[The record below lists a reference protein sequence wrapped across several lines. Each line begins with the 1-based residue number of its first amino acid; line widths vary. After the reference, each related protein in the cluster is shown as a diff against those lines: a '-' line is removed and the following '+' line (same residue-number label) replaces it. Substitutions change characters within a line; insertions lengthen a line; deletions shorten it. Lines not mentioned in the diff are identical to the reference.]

1 MQTITLRLKL
11 HQPTKAK
18 QAVYRIDLVHLGVWA
33 IFGLT
38 IGVVTPPV
46 GASLYIVSDIAKVPM
61 ERLIKRSLPYYIP
74 LIVALLLVSFIPAL
88 STFLPNLLAK

>member
-1 MQTITLRLKL
+1 MIQI
-11 HQPTKAK
+11 AK
-18 QAVYRIDLVHLGVWA
+18 DLNIDLVHLGVWA
-33 IFGLT
+33 VLGL
-38 IGVVTPPV
+38 IIRVATPPV

-74 LIVALLLVSFIPAL
+74 LIVALLLVSFIPGL